1 MASMV
6 SKLISDGE
14 VQLAETVV
22 REPAYSELGART
34 RLTLPAFP
42 NDNTITTDQQ
52 CTVCSVQQQR
62 MDNPDFDA
70 SISHS
75 ADSARFASYYFT

>member
-22 REPAYSELGART
+22 REPALHGLLA
-34 RLTLPAFP
+34 
-42 NDNTITTDQQ
+42 
-52 CTVCSVQQQR
+52 VQQQR
-62 MDNPDFDA
+62 MGNPDFDA
-70 SISHS
+70 SSFISHYHVIS
-75 ADSARFASYYFT
+75 VVSNQKRKNKLGSFDLR